1 MIRFTGVTAPEQGK
15 IMVGR
20 GIVVGRRNVER
31 LFDAELRRMLLADVP
46 GYTDERGLPVRYL
59 SVISERLITMAA
71 GGNLDAI
78 KYLMD
83 RIDGRP
89 TQTTEN
95 TNTEEVGDTLAA
107 VLKEVAERR
116 RKIIDLTAEERRRP
130 PEENEQ

>member
-1 MIRFTGVTAPEQGK
+1 
-15 IMVGR
+15 
-20 GIVVGRRNVER
+20 